1 MTKPLKED
9 FIIRIK
15 SRIDQPAEP
24 EGKPEYVEL
33 MTRGS
38 LSPRGDSYYITY
50 RETETTGYE
59 GCVTTLK
66 LAENGSPGR
75 SAAFWPGQHPAADRK
90 RPTQSVPLRDRL
102 RFCDTGRNSR

>member
-38 LSPRGDSYYITY
+38 L
-50 RETETTGYE
+50 TG
-59 GCVTTLK
+59 GGTATIL
-66 LAENGSPGR
+66 P
-75 SAAFWPGQHPAADRK
+75 
-90 RPTQSVPLRDRL
+90 
-102 RFCDTGRNSR
+102 TGRPRPPAMRAV